1 MPGALRPLRLGRA
14 ARSCKPELPLKRRT
28 VSRAFRPS
36 ARRASLRSV
45 RVEFY
50 DRFDAETNAAQVDPR
65 EVTRCQVAF
74 TIAVM
79 DRAFRRTSGWALLEV
94 VPLSEKEQAEVYR
107 SFKQYPGGALS
118 IYGRNPTAPTSKT
131 TQPGPHARASNAR
144 RSGIPSMS
152 RTDCATI
159 ALVDRTNGSS
169 QSH

>member
-1 MPGALRPLRLGRA
+1 VV
-14 ARSCKPELPLKRRT
+14 RRT
-28 VSRAFRPS
+28 LTCVPRQRHRQPG
-36 ARRASLRSV
+36 RVVRIPLGDGMVGWGRQLRSV

-50 DRFDAETNAAQVDPR
+50 DRFDAETDAAQVDHR

-118 IYGRNPTAPTSKT
+118 IYWEKPDGSYGEDNATRAACEGLERSAVWDPEHVEDRLRDHRAGRPNKWVES
-131 TQPGPHARASNAR
+131 
-144 RSGIPSMS
+144 
-152 RTDCATI
+152 I
-159 ALVDRTNGSS
+159 ALKD
-169 QSH
+169 